1 LLPLIT
7 KSLISLTWWL
17 ISKEF
22 LLLTSSLKIEEKF
35 LLLIVLSTSLETILS
50 LLSLQKFLEGLSVLI
65 LFLLRF
71 SEILLILFL
80 FPKLLRIIS
89 TINAI

>member
-1 LLPLIT
+1 MINFERIFIIIIFI
-7 KSLISLTWWL
+7 KNWG
-17 ISKEF
+17 
-22 LLLTSSLKIEEKF
+22 KF